1 VLVDASLSLG
11 GMGRE
16 LQSITLCIAEAAK
29 EVIGANP
36 WGMFAFSDDLYCIK
50 DFTEPYDSL
59 PKARIGGLTPGG
71 LSHIPDAIRTCRNLL
86 VEHAKER
93 NYIILVS
100 DGLPSG
106 YPGIEK
112 EFASSVRELRASGV
126 ALAAIGMGSGSIK
139 KVIPTAR
146 LVSGP
151 AEVARAFSEIYFS
164 LSA

>member
-1 VLVDASLSLG
+1 
-11 GMGRE
+11 MGRE
-16 LQSITLCIAEAAK
+16 LQSIALCIAEAAK
-29 EVIGANP
+29 EIIGANP
-36 WGMFAFSDDLYCIK
+36 WGMFAFSDDLFCIK

-59 PKARIGGLTPGG
+59 AKARIGGLVPGG

-112 EFASSVRELRASGV
+112 EFASSVRELRASGI
-126 ALAAIGMGSGSIK
+126 ALAAIGVGGSRIK
-139 KVIPTAR
+139 NVIPTAKPI
-146 LVSGP
+146 SGP
-151 AEVARAFSEIYFS
+151 AEVAKAFSEIYFS
-164 LSA
+164 LSS